1 MLEEGTNAGTHKPSD
16 LDLDESIVDGSY
28 TVLLSNENH
37 TFAGSETTALAGS
50 TETQIL
56 IYKGAERV
64 FPASITVNTADLPTG
79 MSRTI
84 SLETSRV
91 TFNVTT
97 SMTSP
102 SGTIPITFVVEGRS
116 MTILFSYSISFKGA
130 DGAAPGLI
138 RLTTPF
144 QLISIDSSGT
154 MIPSSSFVVVGTPT
168 NTTITMWR
176 YATDG
181 ASSSTTTPPTGVT
194 RSGNTVTINPLTVTF
209 KTLNISASN
218 GSISDSITIVKV
230 ADGAKGEDA
239 VPPIIV
245 NGFWA
250 FWDYSLQDYVTSEFP
265 ATGDDG
271 HSPYILNEYWWEW
284 DSELGEYVNTGIKAV
299 GEDGASTEW
308 GYLLNDSPTPPT
320 KPTGTLP
327 NGGWSYTMGSI
338 SASNKYLWITSRTK
352 PAGAPS
358 YGAWEDAT
366 LHARWA
372 RDGVGMPGQV
382 PIQKEWVAGD
392 RHRNSSEII
401 DYIYVRGTSSATSYW
416 YQLINSTD
424 IDGIVA
430 GAPPSEGEV
439 PSGYKSVSWMNALA
453 VKTLIAEEANLA
465 NLIFKEGSLLSIA
478 GTTFAGEEI
487 VYGEYTE
494 YNFAN
499 TTTQPAVDSASWTP
513 LPSETLRWVRYKKN
527 TASSWTVKQI
537 GTSAGQWTMQFATAP
552 EGATW
557 YSSYSTNRFWAK
569 AKEGS
574 GDYGFP
580 FKITTSGGY
589 DFIPNAMID
598 GVNGIIRGEK
608 VIASNI
614 RNKIYNASSF
624 TPSQIEGLLA
634 EGKSVNFSVDG
645 VFDTDYAWYIINLPN
660 NRDLAG
666 STLTLH
672 MPTGS
677 VKRYRIKPGHA
688 NGMFYTGEP
697 LRTLNQI
704 QVVPGVR
711 GTIELKAVWDDLIG
725 SLDWHILSQSRYMLN
740 QGSSATE
747 SRIPP
752 YFLPNELI
760 FNGGCTVTD
769 STLPTISKS
778 RQLTNALI
786 QVEKVTSGATK
797 KIEIRVPMQDY
808 FSSIGSTMYRPYDS
822 DRFLR
827 LEADTSSSLYRVAVT
842 SSYAYQNYW
851 KFEVTIF
858 NSSNVQIYTNFNFRI
873 FTNDYLI
880 QSPWMGNNLNEV

>member
-1 MLEEGTNAGTHKPSD
+1 
-16 LDLDESIVDGSY
+16 
-28 TVLLSNENH
+28 
-37 TFAGSETTALAGS
+37 
-50 TETQIL
+50 
-56 IYKGAERV
+56 
-64 FPASITVNTADLPTG
+64 
-79 MSRTI
+79 
-84 SLETSRV
+84 
-91 TFNVTT
+91 
-97 SMTSP
+97 
-102 SGTIPITFVVEGRS
+102 

-130 DGAAPGLI
+130 DGTAPGLI

-154 MIPSSSFVVVGTPT
+154 MIPSSPFVVIGTPT
-168 NTTITMWR
+168 NTTITTWR
-176 YATDG
+176 FATDG
-181 ASSSTTTPPTGVT
+181 APSSTTTPPTGVT

-218 GSISDSITIVKV
+218 GSISDAITIVKV
-230 ADGAKGEDA
+230 ADGVKGEDA

-250 FWDYSLQDYVTSEFP
+250 FWDYSLQDYVTSEFS

-271 HSPYILNEYWWEW
+271 HSPYILNDYWWEW

-299 GEDGASTEW
+299 GKDGANGEDGIDGANGEDGIDGASTEW
-308 GYLLNDSPTPPT
+308 GYLLNDSSTPPT

-338 SASNKYLWITSRTK
+338 SESNKYLWITSRTK
-352 PAGAPS
+352 PAGASS
-358 YGAWEDAT
+358 YGAWADAT

-372 RDGVGMPGQV
+372 RDGVDGVGMPGQV

-416 YQLINSTD
+416 YQLIASTD
-424 IDGIVA
+424 IEGIVA
-430 GAPPSEGEV
+430 GSPPSGGVV
-439 PSGYKSVSWMNALA
+439 PTGYKAVSWMNALA

-494 YNFAN
+494 YNFAW

-513 LPSETLRWVRYKKN
+513 LPSGTLRWVRYKKN
-527 TASSWTVKQI
+527 TALSWTVKQI
-537 GTSAGQWTMQFATAP
+537 GTSVGQWTMQFSTAP

-574 GDYGFP
+574 EDYGFP

-589 DFIPNAMID
+589 DFIPNVIID
-598 GVNGIIRGEK
+598 GVNGIIKGEK

-624 TPSQIEGLLA
+624 SPSQIAGLLA
-634 EGKSVNFSVDG
+634 EGKSVNFSTSGMLDA
-645 VFDTDYAWYIINLPN
+645 DYAWYTINLPN

-677 VKRYRIKPGHA
+677 VKRYRIKPGHVD
-688 NGMFYTGEP
+688 GLFYTSEP
-697 LRTLNQI
+697 IRTLNQI

-725 SLDWHILSQSRYMLN
+725 SLDWHILSQSRYMIN
-740 QGSSATE
+740 EGSYATE

-760 FNGGCTVTD
+760 FDGACAVTD
-769 STLPTISKS
+769 TTFPTISES
-778 RQLTNALI
+778 MQLTTDLI
-786 QVEKVTSGATK
+786 QVGKVTSGSTK
-797 KIEIRVPMQDY
+797 KIEIRVPMQSYHD
-808 FSSIGSTMYRPYDS
+808 SIGSGVRPYNS
-822 DRFLR
+822 NRFLR
-827 LEADTSSSLYRVAVT
+827 LEADIPSSIHRVAVT
-842 SSYAYQNYW
+842 SSYVSQEYW
-851 KFEVTIF
+851 AFEVTIF
-858 NSSNVQIYTNFNFRI
+858 NSSNVQIYTSFKFRI
-873 FTNDYLI
+873 FTNYYFI
-880 QSPWMGNNLNEV
+880 QSPWMGANLNEV